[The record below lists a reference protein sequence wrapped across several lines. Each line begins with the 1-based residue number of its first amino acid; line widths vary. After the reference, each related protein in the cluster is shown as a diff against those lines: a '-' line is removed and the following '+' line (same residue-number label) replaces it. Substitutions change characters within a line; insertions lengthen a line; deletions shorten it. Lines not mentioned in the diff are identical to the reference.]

1 MKKNN
6 QIFGALSRTL
16 CCVCAIV
23 LCMCCLSSGTYGWYT
38 ETAKVTSTLEFGQWA
53 SAPVN
58 LLSNGDFANGKGEW
72 SNGNAGYTGN
82 SIDYSEGFVKLIRGQ
97 EATRAPYVQQKI
109 TGTYPAGT
117 YTLSGKVLV
126 SGEEG
131 CATAEIEIS
140 FKNGAGTVTN
150 EPKKITFNGSGQPRP
165 QAMTWTDFSVD
176 VIVPAGETVTDL
188 NVMLKHTLSKT
199 GYICYDDI
207 SVVQK
212 QP

>member
-23 LCMCCLSSGTYGWYT
+23 LCMGCLSSGTYGWYT
-38 ETAKVTSTLEFGQWA
+38 ETAKASGTVQFGDWA
-53 SAPVN
+53 AAPVN
-58 LLSNGDFANGKGEW
+58 LLSNGDF
-72 SNGNAGYTGN
+72 SNDLTGWTKKNASNNTIEVVDGYLKLQRSQTG
-82 SIDYSEGFVKLIRGQ
+82 S
-97 EATRAPYVQQKI
+97 APYVQQKI
-109 TGTYPAGT
+109 EGTYPAGT
-117 YTLSGKVLV
+117 YTVSGKVLV

-131 CATAEIEIS
+131 CAYAQLEVS
-140 FKNGAGTVTN
+140 FKDASNTVISAPSKYSFKGAN
-150 EPKKITFNGSGQPRP
+150 LPA
-165 QAMTWTDFSVD
+165 AMTWTDFSFD
-176 VIVPAGETVTDL
+176 VVIEEGQTATEL
-188 NVMLKHTLSKT
+188 SILLKLTEKKV